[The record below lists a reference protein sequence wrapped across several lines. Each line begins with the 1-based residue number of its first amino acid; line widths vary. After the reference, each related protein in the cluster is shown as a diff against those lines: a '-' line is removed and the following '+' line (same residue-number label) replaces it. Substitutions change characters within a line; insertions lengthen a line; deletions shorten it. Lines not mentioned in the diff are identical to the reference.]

1 MNCYTHNE
9 NTAFGVCKYCTKA
22 VCPEC
27 AIDTNEGLGC
37 SETCVQEIKSYNL
50 MMNKSKDLYGI
61 GKEGKKMPIT
71 IIMYSLFS
79 VVFFLVGAYNTMNGL
94 GIDIVS
100 LGFGIIFGVVGV
112 VYYLR
117 NKKLGTNF

>member
-1 MNCYTHNE
+1 MNCYSHND
-9 NTAFGVCKYCTKA
+9 NTAFGVCKHCTKA

-27 AIDTNEGLGC
+27 AIDTNEGLAC

-61 GKEGKKMPIT
+61 GKDGKKMPVT

-79 VVFFLVGAYNTMNGL
+79 VIFLVVGTFRTIYEP
-94 GIDIVS
+94 GIDIFA
-100 LGFGIIFGVVGV
+100 LGIGAIFGILGII
-112 VYYLR
+112 YYSR